1 VKRSL
6 RHPISGSK
14 QYLRAERDRFGPRKV
29 AKQPRIHKSRV
40 SVGSMLDAPDS
51 TASRPGLRL
60 RITGLVVIAL
70 FAVLGLRLWALQV
83 LQAPAAVHAVSANQI
98 RVVSIP
104 PTRGEIL
111 DRSGTPLVNNIVTQ
125 QITLSRVAAVQHPE
139 VIGRLAALLV
149 ETTATVNQ
157 AINNKQYSP
166 YKPVPI
172 ATVTGTQLS
181 AVLYIKENPDQFPG
195 VSVTQT
201 TERNYPQAELPGPAT
216 TGAGSG
222 YPGAQTLGYVGA
234 ISASE
239 LKTLAAKGYQ
249 AGDQVGQSGLEYQY
263 ESALQGKSGQQQ
275 LEVDAQGQ
283 VVGTLKT
290 MPAKSGDDLVTN
302 IDLGLQQVAD
312 DALATQIIAVRQIP
326 DAADNNALP
335 PAINGSVV
343 VMNPQT
349 GAILAMASYPSYNPT
364 VWVGGIS
371 TASYDALQADQ
382 SLNNW
387 AINSQLAPGSTFK
400 LVTATSALQTGLI
413 TPNYTFD
420 DTGSFT
426 APGCTGGAGCTL
438 KDDIGDAPAGDINVS
453 QAITASSDTFF
464 YNIGAMYWDAK
475 SQYGN
480 EPIQTTAAQYGY
492 GQPTGIDIPN
502 ESIGR
507 VDSKTVRD
515 KLHAE
520 NPTGFP
526 NDTWYTGDN
535 MELAF
540 GQGGTVIT
548 PLQEAVAYS
557 TFANG
562 SGTRYAPEVA
572 AGVVSPDGKV
582 VSTIAPKVTG
592 HVTLSPTNYQAMLA
606 GFEGVIAS
614 PSGTGYGSFVGD
626 SGAPWDQ
633 AAFPLGGKTG
643 TASVNGQEPTSWFV
657 AFGPNPNPQYVV
669 VSEINEGGY
678 GAQASA
684 PVVRKIFD
692 YLAAHPVTP
701 VALPPSTAAMNAT
714 GPAALPSTTTTTTT
728 APGSTTTTTGA
739 GSTTTSGATTTTTTA
754 PGTATGTGAAYR
766 ARTPTTKA
774 HQAKGSGHSP

>member
-1 VKRSL
+1 MKRSL
-6 RHPISGSK
+6 RHPIAGSK

-111 DRSGTPLVNNIVTQ
+111 DRSGTPLVNNVVTQ
-125 QITLSRVAAVQHPE
+125 QITLSRVAAVQYPE
-139 VIGRLAALLV
+139 VIGRLAALLG

-201 TERNYPQAELPGPAT
+201 TERNYPQAEL
-216 TGAGSG
+216 GAAVGG
-222 YPGAQTLGYVGA
+222 YPAAQTLGYVGA

-239 LKTLAAKGYQ
+239 LKTLASQGYQ

-263 ESALQGKSGQQQ
+263 ESALQGKPGQQQ

-290 MPAKSGDDLVTN
+290 MPAKSGNDLVTN

-312 DALATQIIAVRQIP
+312 DALATQIAQVRQTP
-326 DAADNNALP
+326 DPADNNALP

-349 GAILAMASYPSYNPT
+349 GAILAMASDPSYNPSIWT
-364 VWVGGIS
+364 GGIS
-371 TASYDALQADQ
+371 QANLNALTASGAQ
-382 SLNNW
+382 NNW

-426 APGCTGGAGCTL
+426 APGCSGGAGCTL
-438 KDDIGDAPAGDINVS
+438 KDDIGDTPAGDINVS

-480 EPIQTTAAQYGY
+480 EPIQTTAAQYGF

-502 ESIGR
+502 ESLGR

-520 NPTGFP
+520 NPTAFP

-548 PLQEAVAYS
+548 PLQEAVGYS

-562 SGTRYAPEVA
+562 GTRYAPEVA

-592 HVTLSPTNYQAMLA
+592 HVTQTPTNYQAMLT

-614 PSGTGYGSFVGD
+614 PSGTGYGSFVG
-626 SGAPWDQ
+626 SGWNQ

-657 AFGPNPNPQYVV
+657 GFGPNPNPQYVV

-714 GPAALPSTTTTTTT
+714 GPAALPSTTTT

-739 GSTTTSGATTTTTTA
+739 GSTTTDAGSTTTTA

>member
-6 RHPISGSK
+6 RHPIAGSK
-14 QYLRAERDRFGPRKV
+14 QYLRPERDRFGPRKV
-29 AKQPRIHKSRV
+29 AKQPKIHKNRV

-60 RITGLVVIAL
+60 RIVGLVVIAL

-111 DRSGTPLVNNIVTQ
+111 DRTGTPLVNNIVTQ
-125 QITLSRVAAVQHPE
+125 QITLSRVTAVQNPE
-139 VIGRLAALLV
+139 VIGSVAALLG
-149 ETTATVNQ
+149 ETTAQVNQ
-157 AINNKQYSP
+157 VINDKQYSP

-172 ATVTGTQLS
+172 ATVTGAQL
-181 AVLYIKENPDQFPG
+181 ADVLYIKEHPSEFPG
-195 VSVTQT
+195 VSITQT
-201 TERNYPQAELPGPAT
+201 TERNYPQAEPPGPAT
-216 TGAGSG
+216 GG
-222 YPGAQTLGYVGA
+222 YPAAQTLGYVGA

-239 LKTLAAKGYQ
+239 LKTLASQGYQ
-249 AGDQVGQSGLEYQY
+249 AGDEVGQSGLEYQY
-263 ESALQGKSGQQQ
+263 ESALQGKPGQQQ

-290 MPAKSGDDLVTN
+290 VPATSGNDLVTN

-312 DALATQIIAVRQIP
+312 DALATQIATVRQTP

-343 VMNPQT
+343 VLNPQT
-349 GAILAMASYPSYNPT
+349 GAILAMSSYPSYNPSIWT
-364 VWVGGIS
+364 GGIS
-371 TASYDALQADQ
+371 QANLNALTASGAQND
-382 SLNNW
+382 W

-400 LVTATSALQTGLI
+400 LATATSALQTGLI

-426 APGCTGGAGCTL
+426 APGCSGGAGCTL
-438 KDDIGDAPAGDINVS
+438 KDDIGDSPAGDINVT

-480 EPIQTTAAQYGY
+480 DPIQTTAAQYGY

-507 VDSKTVRD
+507 VDSQSVRQ

-520 NPTGFP
+520 NPTAFP

-562 SGTRYAPEVA
+562 GTRYAPEVA
-572 AGVVSPDGKV
+572 AGVVSPDGKTI
-582 VSTIAPKVTG
+582 STIAPKVTG
-592 HVTLSPTNYQAMLA
+592 HVALSPSTSQALLA
-606 GFEGVIAS
+606 GFEGVIAD
-614 PSGTGYGSFVGD
+614 PNGTGYGSFVGD

-633 AAFPLGGKTG
+633 AAFTLGGKTG

-657 AFGPNPNPQYVV
+657 AFGPEPNPQYVV

-692 YLAAHPVTP
+692 YLATHPVTP
-701 VALPPSTAAMNAT
+701 VNMSPPPSSVNAT
-714 GPAALPSTTTTTTT
+714 APAPLPTT
-728 APGSTTTTTGA
+728 APGSTTTTTA
-739 GSTTTSGATTTTTTA
+739 GSATTTVPGSITTTPTTT
-754 PGTATGTGAAYR
+754 PGTATGTGAAYKATSR
-766 ARTPTTKA
+766 TTNAHKAR
-774 HQAKGSGHSP
+774 GSRRSS

>member
-1 VKRSL
+1 
-6 RHPISGSK
+6 
-14 QYLRAERDRFGPRKV
+14 
-29 AKQPRIHKSRV
+29 
-40 SVGSMLDAPDS
+40 
-51 TASRPGLRL
+51 
-60 RITGLVVIAL
+60 
-70 FAVLGLRLWALQV
+70 
-83 LQAPAAVHAVSANQI
+83 
-98 RVVSIP
+98 
-104 PTRGEIL
+104 
-111 DRSGTPLVNNIVTQ
+111 
-125 QITLSRVAAVQHPE
+125 
-139 VIGRLAALLV
+139 
-149 ETTATVNQ
+149 
-157 AINNKQYSP
+157 
-166 YKPVPI
+166 
-172 ATVTGTQLS
+172 
-181 AVLYIKENPDQFPG
+181 
-195 VSVTQT
+195 
-201 TERNYPQAELPGPAT
+201 
-216 TGAGSG
+216 
-222 YPGAQTLGYVGA
+222 VGA
-234 ISASE
+234 ISSSE
-239 LKTLAAKGYQ
+239 LKTLASQGYQ

-263 ESALQGKSGQQQ
+263 ESALQGKPGQQQ

-290 MPAKSGDDLVTN
+290 VPAQSGNNLVTN

-312 DALATQIIAVRQIP
+312 DALANQITTVRQTP
-326 DAADNNALP
+326 DPADNNALP

-349 GAILAMASYPSYNPT
+349 GAILAMASYPSYNPNIWT
-364 VWVGGIS
+364 GGIS
-371 TASYDALQADQ
+371 QANLNALTASGAQ
-382 SLNNW
+382 NNW

-426 APGCTGGAGCTL
+426 APGCSGGAGCTL
-438 KDDIGDAPAGDINVS
+438 KDDIGDTPAGDINVT

-480 EPIQTTAAQYGY
+480 DPIQTTAAQYGY

-502 ESIGR
+502 ESLGR
-507 VDSKTVRD
+507 VDSETVRQ

-520 NPTGFP
+520 NPTAFP

-562 SGTRYAPEVA
+562 AAGTGTRYAPEVA

-582 VSTIAPKVTG
+582 VSTVAPKVTG
-592 HVTLSPTNYQAMLA
+592 HVDISPANYQAMLA
-606 GFEGVIAS
+606 GFEGVIAD
-614 PSGTGYGSFVGD
+614 PKGTGYGSFVGT
-626 SGAPWDQ
+626 GWDQ

-692 YLAAHPVTP
+692 YLAAHPVAP
-701 VALPPSTAAMNAT
+701 VALPPSTAAMNAS
-714 GPAALPSTTTTTTT
+714 GAAALPTTTTTT
-728 APGSTTTTTGA
+728 APGSTTTTTA
-739 GSTTTSGATTTTTTA
+739 PGSTTPTTAPGSTATTA

-766 ARTPTTKA
+766 ATTPTTKA
-774 HQAKGSGHSP
+774 RQAKGSGHSP

>member
-6 RHPISGSK
+6 RHPFAGSK
-14 QYLRAERDRFGPRKV
+14 QYLRPERDRFGPRKV

-40 SVGSMLDAPDS
+40 TVGSMLDAPDS

-111 DRSGTPLVNNIVTQ
+111 DRSGTPLVNNVVTQ
-125 QITLSRVAAVQHPE
+125 QITLSRVAAVQFPQ
-139 VIGRLAALLV
+139 VIGSLAALLG
-149 ETTATVNQ
+149 ETTAQVNQ

-172 ATVTGTQLS
+172 ATVTGSQLS
-181 AVLYIKENPDQFPG
+181 AVLFIKEHPNEFPG
-195 VSVTQT
+195 VAVTET
-201 TERNYPQAELPGPAT
+201 TQRNYPQPELPGPSA
-216 TGAGSG
+216 AG
-222 YPGAQTLGYVGA
+222 YPAAQTLGYVGA

-239 LKTLAAKGYQ
+239 LKTLGSQGYQ
-249 AGDQVGQSGLEYQY
+249 AGDMVGQTGLEAQY
-263 ESALQGKSGQQQ
+263 ESALQGKPGQQQ

-290 MPAKSGDDLVTN
+290 VPATSGNDLVTN

-312 DALATQIIAVRQIP
+312 DALATQIATVRQTP
-326 DAADNNALP
+326 DPADNNALP
-335 PAINGSVV
+335 PAINGAVV

-349 GAILAMASYPSYNPT
+349 GAILALASYPSYNPSIWT
-364 VWVGGIS
+364 GGIS
-371 TASYDALQADQ
+371 QANLNALTASGAQ
-382 SLNNW
+382 NNW
-387 AINSQLAPGSTFK
+387 TINSQLAPGSTFK
-400 LVTATSALQTGLI
+400 LVTATSALQTGII

-420 DTGSFT
+420 DTGSYT
-426 APGCTGGAGCTL
+426 APGCSGGAGCTL
-438 KDDIGDAPAGDINVS
+438 KDDIGDSPAGNINVT

-502 ESIGR
+502 ESLGR
-507 VDSKTVRD
+507 VDSQTVRQ
-515 KLHAE
+515 KLHAA
-520 NPTGFP
+520 NPTAFP

-548 PLQEAVAYS
+548 PLQEAVAYA

-562 SGTRYAPEVA
+562 GTRYAPEVA

-582 VSTIAPKVTG
+582 VSTVTPKVTG
-592 HVTLSPTNYQAMLA
+592 HVAMTPTNYQAMLS

-614 PSGTGYGSFVGD
+614 PSGTGYGSFVG
-626 SGAPWDQ
+626 SGWNQ
-633 AAFPLGGKTG
+633 AAFTLGGKTG

-657 AFGPNPNPQYVV
+657 GFGPNPNPQYVV

-701 VALPPSTAAMNAT
+701 VALPPPTAAINAT
-714 GPAALPSTTTTTTT
+714 GPAALPATTTTT
-728 APGSTTTTTGA
+728 APGSTTTTTA
-739 GSTTTSGATTTTTTA
+739 PGSTTPSTDPGSTTTTTTA

-766 ARTPTTKA
+766 ATTPTTKGR
-774 HQAKGSGHSP
+774 QAKGSGHSP

>member
-6 RHPISGSK
+6 RHPIAGSK

-111 DRSGTPLVNNIVTQ
+111 DRSGTPLVNNVVTQ
-125 QITLSRVAAVQHPE
+125 QITLSRVTAVQHPE

-149 ETTATVNQ
+149 ETTAQVNQ
-157 AINNKQYSP
+157 SINDKQYSP

-181 AVLYIKENPDQFPG
+181 AVLYIKENPDLFPG

-201 TERNYPQAELPGPAT
+201 TERYYPQAELPGPAA

-222 YPGAQTLGYVGA
+222 YPAAQTLGYVGA

-239 LKTLAAKGYQ
+239 LKTLASQGYQ

-263 ESALQGKSGQQQ
+263 ESALQGKPGQQQ

-312 DALATQIIAVRQIP
+312 DALASQITQVRQTP
-326 DAADNNALP
+326 DPADNNALP

-349 GAILAMASYPSYNPT
+349 GAILAMASYPSYNPSIWT
-364 VWVGGIS
+364 GGIS
-371 TASYDALQADQ
+371 QANLNALTASGAQ
-382 SLNNW
+382 NNW

-426 APGCTGGAGCTL
+426 APGCSGGAGCTL
-438 KDDIGDAPAGDINVS
+438 KDDIGDTPAGDINVS

-502 ESIGR
+502 ESLGR
-507 VDSKTVRD
+507 VDSQPVRQ

-520 NPTGFP
+520 NPTAFP

-548 PLQEAVAYS
+548 PLQEAVGYS

-562 SGTRYAPEVA
+562 GTRYAPEVA

-592 HVTLSPTNYQAMLA
+592 HVTLTPTNYQAMLT
-606 GFEGVIAS
+606 GFEGVIAD
-614 PSGTGYGSFVGD
+614 PKGTGYGDFVGD
-626 SGAPWDQ
+626 SGNPWNQ

-657 AFGPNPNPQYVV
+657 GFGPNPNPQYVV

-701 VALPPSTAAMNAT
+701 VALPPSTAAMNAS
-714 GPAALPSTTTTTTT
+714 GAAALPTTTTTT
-728 APGSTTTTTGA
+728 APGSTTTTPGP
-739 GSTTTSGATTTTTTA
+739 GSTTTTAPGSTTTTA
-754 PGTATGTGAAYR
+754 PGTATGTGAAYK
-766 ARTPTTKA
+766 ATTSTTKA
-774 HQAKGSGHSP
+774 RQAKGSGHSP

>member
-1 VKRSL
+1 MKRSL
-6 RHPISGSK
+6 RHPIAGSR
-14 QYLRAERDRFGPRKV
+14 QYLRPERDRFGPRKV
-29 AKQPRIHKSRV
+29 AKQPKIHKSRV
-40 SVGSMLDAPDS
+40 SVGAMLDAPDS

-104 PTRGEIL
+104 PIRGEIL
-111 DRSGTPLVNNIVTQ
+111 DRTGTPLVNNVVTQ

-139 VIGRLAALLV
+139 VIGRLAALV
-149 ETTATVNQ
+149 GETVAQVNQ
-157 AINNKQYSP
+157 AINDKQYSP

-172 ATVTGTQLS
+172 ATVTGTDLS
-181 AVLYIKENPDQFPG
+181 KVLYLKENPGQFPG

-201 TERNYPQAELPGPAT
+201 TERNYPQAELPGAAT
-216 TGAGSG
+216 GG
-222 YPGAQTLGYVGA
+222 YPAAQTLGYVGA

-290 MPAKSGDDLVTN
+290 TPATSGNDLVTN

-312 DALATQIIAVRQIP
+312 DALASQIAQVRQTP
-326 DAADNNALP
+326 DPADNNALP
-335 PAINGSVV
+335 PAINGAVV
-343 VMNPQT
+343 VMDPNT
-349 GAILAMASYPSYNPT
+349 GAVLAMASYPSYNPT

-371 TASYDALQADQ
+371 QANYASITASGAQ
-382 SLNNW
+382 NNW

-413 TPNYTFD
+413 TPNSTFF
-420 DTGSFT
+420 DTGSYT
-426 APGCTGGAGCTL
+426 APNCTGPSCTL
-438 KDDIGDAPAGDINVS
+438 KDDVGDGVPNAAYNVS
-453 QAITASSDTFF
+453 SALTVSSDAFF
-464 YNIGAMYWDAK
+464 YAIGAQYWGAQSK
-475 SQYGN
+475 YGQD
-480 EPIQTTAAQYGY
+480 PIQTTAAQYSF

-507 VDSKTVRD
+507 VDSPSVRQ

-520 NPTGFP
+520 NPTAFP

-557 TFANG
+557 TFANK
-562 SGTRYAPEVA
+562 GTRYAPEVA

-582 VSTIAPKVTG
+582 VSKVAPKVTG
-592 HVTLSPTNYQAMLA
+592 HVDISPANYQAMLA
-606 GFEGVIAS
+606 GFEGVIQSSS
-614 PSGTGYGSFVGD
+614 PAGTGYGTFVG
-626 SGAPWDQ
+626 SGWNQ
-633 AAFPLGGKTG
+633 AAFTLGGKTG
-643 TASVNGQEPTSWFV
+643 TASVNDANGNPLEPTSWFV

-692 YLAAHPVTP
+692 YLAAHPVAP
-701 VALPPSTAAMNAT
+701 VALPPTSAAMNAT
-714 GPAALPSTTTTTTT
+714 GSAALPTTTTTT
-728 APGSTTTTTGA
+728 APGSTTTTTDA
-739 GSTTTSGATTTTTTA
+739 GSTTTTT

-766 ARTPTTKA
+766 AATPTTKA
-774 HQAKGSGHSP
+774 HQARGSGHSS

>member
-1 VKRSL
+1 
-6 RHPISGSK
+6 
-14 QYLRAERDRFGPRKV
+14 
-29 AKQPRIHKSRV
+29 
-40 SVGSMLDAPDS
+40 
-51 TASRPGLRL
+51 
-60 RITGLVVIAL
+60 
-70 FAVLGLRLWALQV
+70 
-83 LQAPAAVHAVSANQI
+83 
-98 RVVSIP
+98 
-104 PTRGEIL
+104 
-111 DRSGTPLVNNIVTQ
+111 
-125 QITLSRVAAVQHPE
+125 
-139 VIGRLAALLV
+139 
-149 ETTATVNQ
+149 
-157 AINNKQYSP
+157 
-166 YKPVPI
+166 
-172 ATVTGTQLS
+172 
-181 AVLYIKENPDQFPG
+181 
-195 VSVTQT
+195 
-201 TERNYPQAELPGPAT
+201 
-216 TGAGSG
+216 
-222 YPGAQTLGYVGA
+222 VGA
-234 ISASE
+234 ISSSE
-239 LKTLAAKGYQ
+239 LKTLASQGYQ

-263 ESALQGKSGQQQ
+263 ESALQGKPGQQQ

-290 MPAKSGDDLVTN
+290 VPAQSGNNLVTN

-312 DALATQIIAVRQIP
+312 DALANQITTVRQTP
-326 DAADNNALP
+326 DPADNNALP

-349 GAILAMASYPSYNPT
+349 GAILAMASYPSYNPNIWT
-364 VWVGGIS
+364 GGIS
-371 TASYDALQADQ
+371 QANLNALTASGAQ
-382 SLNNW
+382 NNW

-426 APGCTGGAGCTL
+426 APGCSGGAGCTL
-438 KDDIGDAPAGDINVS
+438 KDDIGDTPAGDINVT

-480 EPIQTTAAQYGY
+480 DPIQTTAAQYGY

-502 ESIGR
+502 ESLGR
-507 VDSKTVRD
+507 VDSETVRQ

-520 NPTGFP
+520 NPTAFP

-562 SGTRYAPEVA
+562 AAGTGTRYAPEVA

-582 VSTIAPKVTG
+582 VSTVVPKVTG
-592 HVTLSPTNYQAMLA
+592 HVDISPANYQAMLA
-606 GFEGVIAS
+606 GFEGVIAD
-614 PSGTGYGSFVGD
+614 PKGTGYGSFVGT
-626 SGAPWDQ
+626 GWNQ

-692 YLAAHPVTP
+692 YLAAHPVAP
-701 VALPPSTAAMNAT
+701 VALPPSTAAMNAS
-714 GPAALPSTTTTTTT
+714 GAAALPTTTTTT
-728 APGSTTTTTGA
+728 APGSTTTTTA
-739 GSTTTSGATTTTTTA
+739 PGSTTPTTAPGSTATTA

-766 ARTPTTKA
+766 ATTPTTKA
-774 HQAKGSGHSP
+774 RQAKGSGHSP